1 MTLDVGDRR
10 LATFPDLVTTF
21 DEEGLPA
28 TSAQLEEGDTVYLI
42 SVDKSKIL
50 VGNGNRYTENIEPI
64 ERVLKRPLIEH
75 IRGYMK
81 N

>member
-1 MTLDVGDRR
+1 MTLEAGDRR

-50 VGNGNRYTENIEPI
+50 VGDGNRYIENIEPI